1 MCRRLTTPTL
11 VVSPAGTFTL
21 VHRMKRRD
29 GHRGNL
35 PEIRTDQNTITFVLT
50 IALKGK
56 APKLL
61 LRCERNG
68 EIYASIDATASK
80 PTANS

>member
-1 MCRRLTTPTL
+1 LR
-11 VVSPAGTFTL
+11 L
-21 VHRMKRRD
+21 VHRMKRSD

-35 PEIRTDQNTITFVLT
+35 PEIRTDHNTITFVLT

-56 APKLL
+56 APKLV

-68 EIYASIDATASK
+68 EIYASIDVTTSK
-80 PTANS
+80 PAAPGS